1 MADGWIPSLLPLDDF
16 AERLGTIRGAAETAG
31 RAPDAVTA
39 GMWFLTVVAEDHE
52 TSHQIIN
59 HRILKGF
66 LLTLPEEAFARAG
79 VPHPLGENSYGIRD
93 FIPTWYQRDEM
104 LAAID
109 AIPEE
114 VVHEYLLHGTPD
126 EIVERVRE
134 YERLGLQHAV
144 LWNVSFLGDLT
155 RVGRSFRLMDKVLAG
170 LKGVT
175 VEAAG

>member
-1 MADGWIPSLLPLDDF
+1 
-16 AERLGTIRGAAETAG
+16 
-31 RAPDAVTA
+31 
-39 GMWFLTVVAEDHE
+39 
-52 TSHQIIN
+52 
-59 HRILKGF
+59 
-66 LLTLPEEAFARAG
+66 
-79 VPHPLGENSYGIRD
+79 
-93 FIPTWYQRDEM
+93 M